1 MKPQSHF
8 FPLAEDEFEYIAN
21 TAEDTVDLTSIG
33 EPFRVMIVVQHEKLG
48 VTLHAFTAKEA
59 KDCFHVLMQNILAAL
74 NLVSYI
80 ELTTLQLNYLC
91 SSKSDLV
98 KSLNIQ
104 FETSINLPPKLKLEG
119 KRSQVEKST
128 MKIQDL
134 LNGIVT
140 KSCKQI
146 HNNYITMWK
155 KCWHEIKDSISQD
168 KELYVELATSA
179 SEDSITCELVV
190 VGENVHKVES
200 AISCA
205 TKIDGK
211 VRECNIFG
219 DAEGIGILS
228 AALAGNK
235 LNIEK
240 EIVYH
245 IEIVQTNIIIT
256 TPYHL
261 PVEQVKRTVETYIL
275 SEKEKLKIVRKLFEI
290 HYSFLTVRLK
300 SECSTIQ
307 SFAKDCKVNL
317 VTGSH
322 CAIEVEG
329 TKVTVEKAEPQ
340 ILEYILSLES
350 DVNSSVV
357 LVDYYSR
364 PVLQSS
370 ELLHLCKELESK
382 SSISLRMQVYPE
394 VLSSAIV
401 RRFNPSVTVQVCEG
415 SISLDT
421 SDVFI
426 NFTDAN
432 LTISEELRTL
442 VGEEIHTAE
451 LNRVCSVKCYAS
463 QYSIKAAWSKFRSS
477 DQTVIHAVIPNWV
490 DGRSGEIDHITSAV
504 IECLDIA
511 VKKNATSVSLPFL
524 SSIDKSL
531 PVKILAEGC
540 LLAVHN
546 FCKHYNFIH
555 RIRLV
560 LPSEMVKIFVD
571 EFTTGIF
578 QHLLVANNDKACS
591 VQGDSIWLWKDDL
604 NKYQWYES
612 GEIKILDRESKT
624 NPICHL
630 SIGRFTYKID
640 FSAMT
645 QTNTSTQKVRRIK
658 HVMSDCKWMV
668 KSTTHNWEYFSLQDS
683 MKIETNYMNNKT
695 DFSMV
700 IAGEWY
706 TFHFSTMLQ
715 VNTQTGFRCCIKRLS
730 TNESMPLSDK
740 SNSKIAI
747 LGLNAD
753 VEDAEVQLKACIDS
767 LCLIKSVDIPA
778 SIVCTYLKKIERNHR
793 VKICT
798 TATPMRY
805 NVKGFK
811 DNVQEAVIAIYQT
824 IAQNSASISQPY
836 YSRPTEW
843 EPQSDA
849 IELMNVSKGSSEWN
863 RILNRMQE
871 TLPTVRL
878 SSIHRIQNEHLWE
891 KYCQHKERMGRKGR
905 ERVNEKELFH
915 GTSNTPPEDI
925 YKSEE
930 GFDMRFSRPGMW
942 GQGNYFAESA
952 RYSASGYSYQKE
964 TTHTLFY
971 VFSRTVREKQIF
983 LARVLTG
990 DSYRSRPDQT
1000 LRIPPLKTTS
1010 SSEGIRYD
1018 TVNGISHGG
1027 ELIYIAYSND
1037 KAYPMYLITFTD

>member
-8 FPLAEDEFEYIAN
+8 FCLAEDEFEYIAN
-21 TAEDTVDLTSIG
+21 TAEDTVDLTGIG
-33 EPFRVMIVVQHEKLG
+33 EPFRVMIVVQHEKVG
-48 VTLHAFTAKEA
+48 ISLHAFTPKEA
-59 KDCFHVLMQNILAAL
+59 HDCFHVLKQNILAAL
-74 NLVSYI
+74 NLVSHV
-80 ELTTLQLNYLC
+80 ELTTLQMKYLC

-104 FETSINLPPKLKLEG
+104 FETSTNSPPKLKLEG

-128 MKIQDL
+128 MDIQDL
-134 LNGIVT
+134 LNRIVT
-140 KSCKQI
+140 KSCKQM

-155 KCWHEIKDSISQD
+155 KCWQEVKDKISQD
-168 KELYVELATSA
+168 KELYVELTTLA

-190 VGENVHKVES
+190 VGEDMHKVES
-200 AISCA
+200 AISCV

-211 VRECNIFG
+211 IRECNIFG
-219 DAEGIGILS
+219 DVEGIEVLN
-228 AALAGNK
+228 AALAGNE

-256 TPYHL
+256 TPYHM
-261 PVEQVKRTVETYIL
+261 PVKQVKQTVEAYIL
-275 SEKEKLKIVRKLFEI
+275 SEKEKRKLVRKKFEI
-290 HYSFLTVRLK
+290 QYSFLTVKLK
-300 SECSTIQ
+300 SELSTIQ
-307 SFAKDCKVNL
+307 SFAEDCKVNL
-317 VTGSH
+317 VIDSH

-329 TKVTVEKAEPQ
+329 KKVAVEKAEPQ
-340 ILEYILSLES
+340 ILQYILSLEG
-350 DVNSSVV
+350 DVNCSM
-357 LVDYYSR
+357 LPVDYFSR

-382 SSISLRMQVYPE
+382 SCISLRMQAYPE

-401 RRFNPSVTVQVCEG
+401 RQFNPSVTVQICEG

-421 SDVFI
+421 SDVFV

-432 LTISEELRTL
+432 HTISEELRTL
-442 VGEEIHTAE
+442 VGDIHTAE
-451 LNRVCSVKCYAS
+451 LNRVCAVKCYAS
-463 QYSIKAAWSKFRSS
+463 PFSIKAVWSEFRSGS
-477 DQTVIHAVIPNWV
+477 QTVIHAVIPNWF
-490 DGRSGEIDHITSAV
+490 DGRSDEIDHITSAV

-511 VKKNATSVSLPFL
+511 VKKNAASVSLPFL
-524 SSIDKSL
+524 SSIDKNL
-531 PVKILAEGC
+531 PIKILAKGC
-540 LLAVHN
+540 LLAVHT

-560 LPSEMVKIFVD
+560 LPSEIVKIFVD

-591 VQGDSIWLWKDDL
+591 VQGDSIWLWKDDD
-604 NKYQWYES
+604 NKYQCYES
-612 GEIKILDRESKT
+612 EEIKILDRESKI
-624 NPICHL
+624 NPTCDL

-645 QTNTSTQKVRRIK
+645 QTNTSTQRVRPIK

-668 KSTTHNWEYFSLQDS
+668 KSTTYKWEYFSLQDS
-683 MKIETNYMNNKT
+683 MKIETNYMNNRT

-706 TFHFSTMLQ
+706 KFHFATMLQ
-715 VNTQTGFRCCIKRLS
+715 VNIQTGFSRCIKRLS
-730 TNESMPLSDK
+730 TSKAMPLSEKAD
-740 SNSKIAI
+740 SSIAI

-753 VEDAEVQLKACIDS
+753 IEDAQAQLKSRIDS

-778 SIVCTYLKKIERNHR
+778 SIVCTNLKKIERNHR

-798 TATPMRY
+798 TAIPMRY

-811 DNVQEAVIAIYQT
+811 DYVQEAVATIYKT
-824 IAQNSASISQPY
+824 IAQNSASQPY

-849 IELMNVSKGSSEWN
+849 IELMNVTKGSLEWN

-871 TLPTVRL
+871 TLPAVKLT
-878 SSIHRIQNEHLWE
+878 SIQRIQNEHLWE

-915 GTSNTPPEDI
+915 GTSSTPPEDI

-952 RYSASGYSYQKE
+952 KYSASGYSYQKE
-964 TTHTLFY
+964 TIHTLFY
-971 VFSRTVREKQIF
+971 IFSRTVKEKQIF
-983 LARVLTG
+983 LAKVLTG

-1000 LRIPPLKTTS
+1000 LRIPPLRTTS
-1010 SSEGIRYD
+1010 SSERIRYD

>member
-1 MKPQSHF
+1 M
-8 FPLAEDEFEYIAN
+8 AEDEFEYIAS
-21 TAEDTVDLTSIG
+21 TAEEAIDLTSTG

-48 VTLHAFTAKEA
+48 VSLHAFTSKEA
-59 KDCFHVLMQNILAAL
+59 KDCFHALMQNILAAL

-80 ELTTLQLNYLC
+80 ELTTLQMKYLC
-91 SSKSDLV
+91 SSKSDFV

-104 FETSINLPPKLKLEG
+104 FETSTNSPPKLKLEG

-134 LNGIVT
+134 LSGIVT
-140 KSCKQI
+140 KSYKRI
-146 HNNYITMWK
+146 HDNYITMWK
-155 KCWHEIKDSISQD
+155 KCWHEIKDNISED
-168 KELYVELATSA
+168 KELYVELTTSA

-200 AISCA
+200 AISCV
-205 TKIDGK
+205 TKLDGR

-219 DAEGIGILS
+219 DAEGIEILS
-228 AALAGNK
+228 AALAGDK
-235 LNIEK
+235 VSIK
-240 EIVYH
+240 KIVYH

-256 TPYHL
+256 TPYHM
-261 PVEQVKRTVETYIL
+261 PAEQVKQTIEAYIL
-275 SEKEKLKIVRKLFEI
+275 SEKEKLKVVRKKFEI
-290 HYSFLTVRLK
+290 QYSFLTVKLK
-300 SECSTIQ
+300 SEWSTIQ
-307 SFAKDCKVNL
+307 SFAEDCKVNL
-317 VTGSH
+317 VTDSH
-322 CAIEVEG
+322 CAIKVEG
-329 TKVTVEKAEPQ
+329 KKVAVEKAEPQ

-350 DVNSSVV
+350 DVNCSV
-357 LVDYYSR
+357 LPVDYYSR
-364 PVLQSS
+364 PVLQSF

-382 SSISLRMQVYPE
+382 SCISLRIQMYPE

-401 RRFNPSVTVQVCEG
+401 RRFNPNVTVQICEG

-432 LTISEELRTL
+432 LTISKELRTL
-442 VGEEIHTAE
+442 VGDIHTAE

-463 QYSIKAAWSKFRSS
+463 QYSIKAVWSEFRSGG
-477 DQTVIHAVIPNWV
+477 QTVIHAVMPNWV
-490 DGRSGEIDHITSAV
+490 DGRSNEIDYITSAV

-511 VKKNATSVSLPFL
+511 VKQNATSVSLPFL
-524 SSIDKSL
+524 SSIDKNL

-540 LLAVHN
+540 LLAVHS

-578 QHLLVANNDKACS
+578 QHFLVPNNYKAYS

-604 NKYQWYES
+604 NKYQCYES

-624 NPICHL
+624 NPTCHL
-630 SIGRFTYKID
+630 NIGRFTYKIN

-645 QTNTSTQKVRRIK
+645 QTNTSTQKVRSIK

-683 MKIETNYMNNKT
+683 MKIETNYVNRT

-700 IAGEWY
+700 IAGEVY
-706 TFHFSTMLQ
+706 TFHFRTMLQ
-715 VNTQTGFRCCIKRLS
+715 VNTQTGFSRCIKRLS
-730 TNESMPLSDK
+730 ASEVMPLSDK
-740 SNSKIAI
+740 ADSKIAI

-753 VEDAEVQLKACIDS
+753 VEDAEVQLKAHIDS

-778 SIVCTYLKKIERNHR
+778 SVVCTNLKKIERHHR
-793 VKICT
+793 VKICA
-798 TATPMRY
+798 TATSMRY

-811 DNVQEAVIAIYQT
+811 DNVQEAVAAIYKT
-824 IAQNSASISQPY
+824 IAQNSKSQPY

-849 IELMNVSKGSSEWN
+849 IELMNITKGSSEWN
-863 RILNRMQE
+863 KILNRMQE
-871 TLPTVRL
+871 TLPTVKL

-915 GTSNTPPEDI
+915 GTSNTPPKDI
-925 YKSEE
+925 YKSED

-983 LARVLTG
+983 LAKVLTG
-990 DSYRSRPDQT
+990 DSYRSRPDQA

-1010 SSEGIRYD
+1010 SSEKIRYD
-1018 TVNGISHGG
+1018 TVNGISHG